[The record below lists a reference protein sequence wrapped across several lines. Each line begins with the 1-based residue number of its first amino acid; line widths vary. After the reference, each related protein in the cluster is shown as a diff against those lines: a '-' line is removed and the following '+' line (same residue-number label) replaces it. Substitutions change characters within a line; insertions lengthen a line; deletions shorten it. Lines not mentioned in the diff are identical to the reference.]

1 MSGADIA
8 AEVYAAL
15 GEVAVDTGTG
25 DFTVT
30 FLRPA
35 PQPENPWDAPV
46 GEPTQFEL
54 RASVETFQQEQVG
67 DTLIFA
73 GDRKVMVDA
82 LGEVPTTADRVI
94 LPEGEFAIL
103 SVDPLSPAGVPL
115 YYQLHCR
122 R

>member
-8 AEVYAAL
+8 AEVFAAL
-15 GEVAVDTGTG
+15 GEVADDAGDG

-30 FLRPA
+30 FISPA
-35 PQPENPWDAPV
+35 PLPENPWDAPD

-54 RASVETFQQEQVG
+54 RAFVEAFRQEQVD

-103 SVDPLSPAGVPL
+103 SVEPLSPAGVPL

>member
-8 AEVYAAL
+8 AEVFAAL
-15 GEVAVDTGTG
+15 GEVAVDTGDG

-30 FLRPA
+30 LLREPGGGTPWA
-35 PQPENPWDAPV
+35 PPSGDPV
-46 GEPTQFEL
+46 PYVL
-54 RASVETFQQEQVG
+54 RAMVESYTQEQVDG
-67 DTLIFA
+67 KLIKA

-103 SVDPLSPAGVPL
+103 SVMPFAPSGVPL